1 MLALLN
7 GEVHECSSVMVSE
20 GRHFRGRTCS
30 ILSATRSSWS
40 ILSAFRCCTR
50 LRSHFLILCTAFLD
64 LTPLPFKTTLRSHS
78 LILRTAFLDLTPLPF
93 KTTLR
98 SNFLIFASKECAS
111 LCLFNN
117 PSRVYCCTLDKASF
131 EDISLQRHTG
141 FPVGSSLVSAFKKR
155 PSRIIV
161 IITQRSSSTFIASLS
176 SKLACRDSTQSRSN
190 RSLHN

>member
-40 ILSAFRCCTR
+40 ILSSRFNN
-50 LRSHFLILCTAFLD
+50 
-64 LTPLPFKTTLRSHS
+64 
-78 LILRTAFLDLTPLPF
+78 
-93 KTTLR
+93 TLR

>member
-50 LRSHFLILCTAFLD
+50 LRSHFLILC
-64 LTPLPFKTTLRSHS
+64 
-78 LILRTAFLDLTPLPF
+78 TAFLDLTPLPF